1 MQEAAGATA
10 TVPEST
16 ARPLFSKSYRAWLLF
31 VLALTN
37 ALNLADR
44 QSLGASAQAIKL
56 DLGLTD
62 AQMGLVQGLAFA
74 IFYSVLALPIA
85 RLAEHVSRTKI
96 ISAAVAIFGVMVT
109 LCSKANNFWQLL
121 VCRVGVGVGDAGF
134 APPVGSLI
142 GDHYGM
148 TRRASAMSVIWL
160 GAPAGVVLGAT
171 LGGWMAEHVSWRAAF
186 VAVGA
191 PGVVVAILAFLT
203 LREPRRG
210 MSDSP
215 AGTALGPGGA
225 AVAAVGA
232 AASGRP
238 PSMLEVLKFLL
249 SKRSVRHLLAGCALA
264 AISMNGIGQFFGQ
277 FIVRNYHVGLAEAG
291 RILSFVAGGSM
302 PCGMLLGGF
311 GVDWAARRD
320 KRWYA
325 WGPALTLVL
334 ASPAFIIGFNQP
346 TVLSAA
352 TALILGHVMLFVYWT
367 PTLALAQNMVGASM
381 RASSTFVFN
390 FILGL
395 VGIGFGPTL
404 VGLLSDRFARS
415 AFTVGDFVAS
425 CPGGRPLTGA
435 LDAHLQACADASAT
449 GLRHALMLMSL
460 TFVWASI
467 HYYLA
472 ARTLRRDLETH
483 YVPPAATDS
492 APAV

>member
-1 MQEAAGATA
+1 MQEAAGAVA
-10 TVPEST
+10 PESAT
-16 ARPLFSKSYRAWLLF
+16 RPLFSRSYRGWLLF

-44 QSLGASAQAIKL
+44 QSLGASAQAIKV

-96 ISAAVAIFGVMVT
+96 ISGAVAIFGVMVT

-121 VCRVGVGVGDAGF
+121 ICRIGVGVGDAGF
-134 APPVGSLI
+134 APPVGSLV

-148 TRRASAMSVIWL
+148 TRRASAMSIIWL
-160 GAPAGVVLGAT
+160 GAPAGVVLGAM
-171 LGGWMAEHVSWRAAF
+171 LGGYMAEHVSWRAAF

-203 LREPRRG
+203 LREPPRG
-210 MSDSP
+210 MSDP
-215 AGTALGPGGA
+215 AAPGAGVGTA
-225 AVAAVGA
+225 A
-232 AASGRP
+232 AAIAKAGPP
-238 PSMLEVLKFLL
+238 PSMLQVLKFLL
-249 SKRSVRHLLAGCALA
+249 SKPSVRHLLAGCALA

-277 FIVRNYHVGLAEAG
+277 FIVRNYHVGFAEAG

-311 GVDWAARRD
+311 GVDWAARYD

-325 WGPALTLVL
+325 WGPSLTLVL
-334 ASPAFIIGFNQP
+334 ASPAFILGFNQP
-346 TVLSAA
+346 TALSAA
-352 TALILGHVMLFVYWT
+352 AALIIGHVMLFVYWT

-395 VGIGFGPTL
+395 VGIGLGPTL
-404 VGLLSDRFARS
+404 VGILSDRLASS
-415 AFTVGDFVAS
+415 AFTIGDFAAS
-425 CPGGRPLTGA
+425 CPRGRPVTGA
-435 LDAHLQACADASAT
+435 LSEHLQACADASAT

-460 TFVWASI
+460 TFIWASV

-472 ARTLRRDLETH
+472 SRTLRRDLETR
-483 YVPPAATDS
+483 YVPPGGALED
-492 APAV
+492 PANTRVRV

>member
-1 MQEAAGATA
+1 MQEAAGVT
-10 TVPEST
+10 TPEST
-16 ARPLFSKSYRAWLLF
+16 SRPLFSKGYRGWLLF

-96 ISAAVAIFGVMVT
+96 IAGAVAIFGVMVT
-109 LCSKANNFWQLL
+109 LCSKANTFWQLL
-121 VCRVGVGVGDAGF
+121 ICRIGVGVGDAGF
-134 APPVGSLI
+134 APPVGSLV

-160 GAPAGVVLGAT
+160 GAPAGVVFGAM

-191 PGVVVAILAFLT
+191 PGILVAILAFLT
-203 LREPRRG
+203 LREPPRG
-210 MSDSP
+210 MSDAVSTNIP
-215 AGTALGPGGA
+215 ASAP
-225 AVAAVGA
+225 
-232 AASGRP
+232 P
-238 PSMLEVLKFLL
+238 PSMVQVLKFLL
-249 SKRSVRHLLAGCALA
+249 SKPSVRHLLAGCALA

-277 FIVRNYHVGLAEAG
+277 FIVRNYHVGFSEAG

-311 GVDWAARRD
+311 GVDWAARYD

-325 WGPALTLVL
+325 WGPAVTLLL
-334 ASPAFIIGFNQP
+334 AAPAFILGFNQP
-346 TVLSAA
+346 TVLTAA
-352 TALILGHVMLFVYWT
+352 TALVLGHVMLFVYWT

-404 VGLLSDRFARS
+404 VGILSDRFARS

-425 CPGGRPLTGA
+425 CPKGRPVTGA
-435 LDAHLQACADASAT
+435 LNAHLQACADASAT
-449 GLRHALMLMSL
+449 GLRNALMLMSL
-460 TFVWASI
+460 TFIWASI

-472 ARTLRRDLETH
+472 SRTLRRDLETR
-483 YVPPAATDS
+483 YVPPGGS
-492 APAV
+492 AVVVA

>member
-1 MQEAAGATA
+1 MQEAAAGTIPSDTA
-10 TVPEST
+10 KPF
-16 ARPLFSKSYRAWLLF
+16 FSKSYRGWLLF

-44 QSLGASAQAIKL
+44 QSLGVTAQAFKL

-62 AQMGLVQGLAFA
+62 FDMGLIQGLAFA

-96 ISAAVAIFGVMVT
+96 IAAAVATFGVMVT
-109 LCSKANNFWQLL
+109 LCSRATSFAQLL
-121 VCRVGVGVGDAGF
+121 VCRIGVGVGDAGF

-148 TRRASAMSVIWL
+148 TRRASAMSIVWL

-186 VAVGA
+186 VAIGT
-191 PGVVVAILAFLT
+191 PGIIVAALAFLT
-203 LREPRRG
+203 LREPPRG
-210 MSDSP
+210 MSDP
-215 AGTALGPGGA
+215 LGT
-225 AVAAVGA
+225 VRT
-232 AASGRP
+232 SKP
-238 PSMLEVLKFLL
+238 PSMGQVLKFLL
-249 SKRSVRHLLAGCALA
+249 SKPSVRHLLAGCALA

-277 FIVRNYHVGLAEAG
+277 FIIRNYHVGPSEAG
-291 RILSFVAGGSM
+291 RILSLVAGGSM

-320 KRWYA
+320 KRWFA
-325 WGPALTLVL
+325 WGPSLTLLL
-334 ASPAFIIGFNQP
+334 AAPAFMIGFNQP
-346 TVLSAA
+346 TVWSAA
-352 TALILGHVMLFVYWT
+352 TALVLGHVMLFVYWT

-381 RASSTFVFN
+381 RASSVFVFN

-404 VGLLSDRFARS
+404 VGLLSDRFARR
-415 AFTVGDFVAS
+415 AFSGVDYGAA
-425 CPGGRPLTGA
+425 CPRGT
-435 LDAHLQACADASAT
+435 HLQACADASAT
-449 GLRHALMLMSL
+449 GLRNALILMSL
-460 TFVWASI
+460 SFVWASV

-472 ARTLRRDLETH
+472 SRTLRRDLEIQ
-483 YVPPAATDS
+483 YVG
-492 APAV
+492 

>member
-1 MQEAAGATA
+1 MQEAAAATA
-10 TVPEST
+10 PEST
-16 ARPLFSKSYRAWLLF
+16 SRPFFSKSYRGWLLF

-109 LCSKANNFWQLL
+109 LCSKANNFWELL
-121 VCRVGVGVGDAGF
+121 ICRIGVGVGDAGF

-142 GDHYGM
+142 GDHYGSS
-148 TRRASAMSVIWL
+148 RRASAMSLIWI
-160 GAPAGVVLGAT
+160 GAPVGVVCGAT
-171 LGGWMAEHVSWRAAF
+171 LGGWMAEHVGWRAAF

-191 PGVVVAILAFLT
+191 PGIVVALLAFLT
-203 LREPRRG
+203 LREPPRG
-210 MSDSP
+210 MSDSVN
-215 AGTALGPGGA
+215 ANGGA
-225 AVAAVGA
+225 DANTAIAAP
-232 AASGRP
+232 SGPP
-238 PSMLEVLKFLL
+238 PSMAQVLKFLL
-249 SKRSVRHLLAGCALA
+249 SKPSVRHLLAGCALA

-277 FIVRNYHVGLAEAG
+277 FIVRNYHVGLSEAG
-291 RILSFVAGGSM
+291 RILSLVAGVSM
-302 PCGMLLGGF
+302 LTGMLLGGF

-325 WGPALTLVL
+325 WGPSVTLLL
-334 ASPAFIIGFNQP
+334 ASPAFILGFNQP
-346 TVLSAA
+346 TVMSAV
-352 TALILGHVMLFVYWT
+352 TALMLGHVMLFVYWT

-395 VGIGFGPTL
+395 VGIGLGPTL
-404 VGLLSDRFARS
+404 VGILSDRFARS

-425 CPGGRPLTGA
+425 CPRGRPLTGA
-435 LDAHLQACADASAT
+435 LNAHLQACADASAI

-460 TFVWASI
+460 TFIWASI
-467 HYYLA
+467 HYYYA
-472 ARTLRRDLETH
+472 SRTLRRDLETR
-483 YVPPAATDS
+483 YVPPGGALDG
-492 APAV
+492 APAARAGV

>member
-1 MQEAAGATA
+1 MQTAAEATA
-10 TVPEST
+10 PEST
-16 ARPLFSKSYRAWLLF
+16 GRPLFSKSYRGWLLF

-56 DLGLTD
+56 DLGLSD

-96 ISAAVAIFGVMVT
+96 ISAAVAIFGVMVV

-121 VCRVGVGVGDAGF
+121 ICRIGVGVGDAGF

-148 TRRASAMSVIWL
+148 SRRASAMSLIWI
-160 GAPAGVVLGAT
+160 GAPVGVVCGAT
-171 LGGWMAEHVSWRAAF
+171 LGGWMAEHVGWRAAF

-191 PGVVVAILAFLT
+191 PGVIVAILAFLT
-203 LREPRRG
+203 LREPPRG
-210 MSDSP
+210 MSDP
-215 AGTALGPGGA
+215 
-225 AVAAVGA
+225 VGA
-232 AASGRP
+232 NAGATAIASSGPP
-238 PSMLEVLKFLL
+238 PSMAEVLKFLL
-249 SKRSVRHLLAGCALA
+249 SKPSVRHLLAGCALA

-277 FIVRNYHVGLAEAG
+277 FIVRNYHVGLSEAG

-302 PCGMLLGGF
+302 LTGMLLGGF

-325 WGPALTLVL
+325 WGPACTLLL
-334 ASPAFIIGFNQP
+334 ASPAFILGFNQP
-346 TVLSAA
+346 TVASAV
-352 TALILGHVMLFVYWT
+352 TALMLGHVMLFVYWT

-395 VGIGFGPTL
+395 VGIGLGPTL
-404 VGLLSDRFARS
+404 VGILSDRLARS
-415 AFTVGDFVAS
+415 AFTVGDFVAA
-425 CPGGRPLTGA
+425 CPKGRPLTGA
-435 LDAHLQACADASAT
+435 LNAHMQACADASAT

-460 TFVWASI
+460 TFIWASV
-467 HYYLA
+467 HYYFA
-472 ARTLRRDLETH
+472 SRSLRRDLETR
-483 YVPPAATDS
+483 YTPPGGALDNASATAAG
-492 APAV
+492 V

>member
-10 TVPEST
+10 PEST
-16 ARPLFSKSYRAWLLF
+16 SRPLFSKSYRGWLLF

-109 LCSKANNFWQLL
+109 LCSKANSFWQLL
-121 VCRVGVGVGDAGF
+121 IFRVGVGVGDAGF
-134 APPVGSLI
+134 APPVGSLV

-160 GAPAGVVLGAT
+160 GAPAGVVFGAM
-171 LGGWMAEHVSWRAAF
+171 LGGWMAEHLSWRAAF

-191 PGVVVAILAFLT
+191 PGIVVAILAFLT
-203 LREPRRG
+203 LREPPRG
-210 MSDSP
+210 MSDAVSTNVP
-215 AGTALGPGGA
+215 VSGP
-225 AVAAVGA
+225 
-232 AASGRP
+232 P
-238 PSMLEVLKFLL
+238 PSMVEVLKFLL
-249 SKRSVRHLLAGCALA
+249 SKPSVRHLLAGCALA

-277 FIVRNYHVGLAEAG
+277 FIVRNYHVGFSEAG
-291 RILSFVAGGSM
+291 RILSLVAGGSM

-311 GVDWAARRD
+311 GVDWAARYD

-325 WGPALTLVL
+325 WGPAVTLLL
-334 ASPAFIIGFNQP
+334 ASPAFILGFNQP
-346 TVLSAA
+346 TVLTAA
-352 TALILGHVMLFVYWT
+352 TALVLGHVMLFVYWT

-404 VGLLSDRFARS
+404 VGILSDRLART

-425 CPGGRPLTGA
+425 CPKGRPVTGA
-435 LDAHLQACADASAT
+435 LNAHLQACADASAT

-460 TFVWASI
+460 TFIWASI

-472 ARTLRRDLETH
+472 ARTLRRDLATH
-483 YVPPAATDS
+483 YVPPADS
-492 APAV
+492 PDNAPARVH

>member
-1 MQEAAGATA
+1 MQEAAGAT
-10 TVPEST
+10 TPEST
-16 ARPLFSKSYRAWLLF
+16 SRPLFSKSYRGWLLF

-121 VCRVGVGVGDAGF
+121 ILRIGVGVGDAGF
-134 APPVGSLI
+134 APPVGSLV

-148 TRRASAMSVIWL
+148 SRRASAMSVIWL
-160 GAPAGVVLGAT
+160 GAPAGVVFGAM

-191 PGVVVAILAFLT
+191 PGIVVAILAFLT
-203 LREPRRG
+203 LREPPRG
-210 MSDSP
+210 MSD
-215 AGTALGPGGA
+215 AVGTNTGA
-225 AVAAVGA
+225 ALAAGP
-232 AASGRP
+232 P
-238 PSMLEVLKFLL
+238 PSMMEVLKFLL
-249 SKRSVRHLLAGCALA
+249 SKPSVRHLLAGCALA

-277 FIVRNYHVGLAEAG
+277 FIVRNYHVGFSEAG

-311 GVDWAARRD
+311 GVDWAARYD
-320 KRWYA
+320 KRWYT
-325 WGPALTLVL
+325 WGPAVTLLL
-334 ASPAFIIGFNQP
+334 ATPAFILGFNQP
-346 TVLSAA
+346 TVLTAA

-395 VGIGFGPTL
+395 VGIGLGPTL
-404 VGLLSDRFARS
+404 VGILSDRFART

-425 CPGGRPLTGA
+425 CPKGRPVTGA
-435 LDAHLQACADASAT
+435 LNAHLQACADASAT

-460 TFVWASI
+460 TFVWASV

-472 ARTLRRDLETH
+472 SRTLRRDLETR
-483 YVPPAATDS
+483 YVPPGGAIDN
-492 APAV
+492 APAAPAGV